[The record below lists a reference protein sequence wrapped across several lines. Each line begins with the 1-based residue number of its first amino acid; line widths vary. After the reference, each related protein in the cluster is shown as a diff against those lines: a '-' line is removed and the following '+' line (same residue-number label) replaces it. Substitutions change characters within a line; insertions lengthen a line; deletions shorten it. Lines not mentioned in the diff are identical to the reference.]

1 MSRRKRRRFQY
12 IRQKFPKRMQ
22 KKLVMLFVAIVL
34 AFVGLI
40 GKVTHINAT
49 NGEKYT
55 KIVLDQQQYN
65 SRTIPFK
72 RGDIVDRNGTTI
84 ATSERVYNVILDAK
98 VMLSSDKEETKATT
112 ISQVKEV
119 LETAFGIENSVV
131 DEIIEE
137 NPDGRYN
144 ILKKKVSYADAQG
157 YAALIEETYVDED
170 GKEHRKYPYVSS
182 IWLEEDYIRSYPYS
196 TLASD
201 VIGFTVAGNVGNAGI
216 EASYNDILNGTDGRE
231 YGYLDTDSSLERTVK
246 EAINGKT
253 VMSTIDI
260 SLQSIV
266 EKHILAFN
274 EAHKNEARDGEG
286 STNTAVIIMN
296 PNTGEILAEA
306 SYPNYDLNNPRDLS
320 VYYSEEAIEAMSSE
334 EKLNA
339 LNQLWRNFC
348 VSDIFEPGS
357 TVKPFTIATGLEN
370 GTLAGGETYNCTGSM
385 EVGGWTIDCHKREG
399 HGIQTLSDGIA
410 NSCNVVMMKVVS
422 AIGVEEFCKYQSIF
436 GFGQET
442 GIDLPG
448 EAIGLLYDI
457 GSMDASSLATN
468 SFGQNFNVTMTQMV
482 AAFSSLIN
490 GGNYY
495 QPRVVKQILDENGNV
510 IENKDP
516 VLLKK
521 TISEES
527 SKMLRS
533 YMKQTMTEGTG
544 KNAQVPGYSI
554 GAKTGTAEKHPRGE
568 GNYVLSYMGFA
579 PAENPEVL
587 VYVVI
592 DEPNV
597 SKQDTSALVT
607 DLAREIMAEAFPYL
621 GITTDGT
628 VTTTADPAS
637 TTDTADSANATTGST
652 TE

>member
-1 MSRRKRRRFQY
+1 MSRKRRRRFKY
-12 IRQKFPKRMQ
+12 IRQRFPKEMQ

-40 GKVTHINAT
+40 GKITHINAT
-49 NGEKYT
+49 NGDKYT

-65 SRTIPFK
+65 SRLIPFK
-72 RGDIVDRNGTTI
+72 RGDIIDRNGTTI
-84 ATSERVYNVILDAK
+84 ATSERVYNVILDAN
-98 VMLSSDKEETKATT
+98 VMLSNKDEKKNQEMIIK
-112 ISQVKEV
+112 VKEA
-119 LETAFGIENSVV
+119 LQTSFQIESSVV
-131 DEIIEE
+131 DDVVE
-137 NPDGRYN
+137 NNPNGYYN
-144 ILKKKVSYADAQG
+144 VLKKKVSYKDAKG
-157 YAALIEETYVDED
+157 F
-170 GKEHRKYPYVSS
+170 KKKYSNIS
-182 IWLEEDYIRSYPYS
+182 CIWLEEDYIRTYPYS

-201 VIGFTVAGNVGNAGI
+201 IIGFTVAGNLGNAGI
-216 EASYNDILNGTDGRE
+216 EASYNSILNGTDGRE

-246 EAINGKT
+246 EAVDGKN

-274 EAHKNEARDGEG
+274 EEHKNEARPGAG
-286 STNTAVIIMN
+286 SKNTAVIIMN

-306 SYPNYDLNNPRDLS
+306 SYPNFDLNNPRDLTA
-320 VYYSEEAIEAMSSE
+320 YYTQQEIDAMSE
-334 EKLNA
+334 TEQLDA
-339 LNQLWRNFC
+339 MNQIWRNFC

-357 TVKPFTIATGLEN
+357 TAKPFTVAAGLEC
-370 GTLAGGETYNCTGSM
+370 GALSGGEVYNCGGSLY
-385 EVGGWTIDCHKREG
+385 VGGYTISCHKREG
-399 HGIQTLSDGIA
+399 HGNQTLSDSIA
-410 NSCNVVMMKVVS
+410 NSCNVAMMKMITT
-422 AIGVEEFCKYQSIF
+422 IGVDEFCKYQSVF

-448 EAIGLLYDI
+448 EATGLLYDKE
-457 GSMDASSLATN
+457 SMDSSSLATN

-495 QPRVVKQILDENGNV
+495 EPHIVKQILDKNGNV
-510 IENKDP
+510 IENKNP

-521 TISEES
+521 TISRETSET
-527 SKMLRS
+527 LRS
-533 YMKQTMTEGTG
+533 YMKQTMTTGTG

-554 GAKTGTAEKHPRGE
+554 GAKTGTAEKHPRKQ
-568 GNYVLSYMGFA
+568 GNYVISYMGFA

-597 SKQDTSALVT
+597 AKQDTSRLVT
-607 DLAREIMAEAFPYL
+607 DLSRNIMAEAFPYL
-621 GITTDGT
+621 DITRD
-628 VTTTADPAS
+628 
-637 TTDTADSANATTGST
+637 
-652 TE
+652 E